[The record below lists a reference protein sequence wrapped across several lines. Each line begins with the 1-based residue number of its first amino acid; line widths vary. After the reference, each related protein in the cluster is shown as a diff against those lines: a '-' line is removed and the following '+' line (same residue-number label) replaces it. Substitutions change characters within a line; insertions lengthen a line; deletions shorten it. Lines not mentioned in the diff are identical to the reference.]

1 MATNSQM
8 LDTSS
13 AVNSGG
19 GNLATMPGNYLSNIR
34 SITAQPSFQRAF
46 PALVAVIAIVVCVVV
61 FALMQKPSRT
71 TLYAS
76 LPEAEKSRIYDALIN
91 SGVDVALDPTTGEVM
106 VPAEDYHSSRI
117 KLAALGLPQSA
128 PDGYDSLADIPI
140 GTSRSVE
147 TVRLKQAQ
155 EVELARSIMAIS
167 AVKSAR
173 VHLALPERSVFVREQ
188 IPPTASV
195 FLQLDRGRS
204 LDENQVVAIINLVS
218 ASIPSMSKD
227 NVTVVDQVGRLL
239 SKSPDDASSILT
251 DNQLQY
257 RMRLE
262 NIYRSRIETLVSP
275 IVGGGNATARVNI
288 EFDFTRREITEES
301 VDPNGNALR
310 SEQSTV
316 DMTSNR
322 PAVGIP
328 GATSNTAPSEA
339 ELVTD
344 GSQATNSYYSED
356 NDVQNKSSSEVRNYE
371 VSRKVETTSQPMN
384 QIVRIDA
391 ALLVRDRS
399 VIDPETGERVAQP
412 FDDKVLQDIE
422 NLVSSAIG
430 LKPERGDTLIVNSQP
445 FMQELPDAVTIKW
458 FEANWV
464 KDLGKSIAMIL
475 MLAVVSLGVI
485 RPLLSRLLVPAG
497 GDVVAR
503 GGVSDDEIE
512 GLESIEVSAGETLED
527 IKAKLKPKKANISM
541 EMLDTANT
549 YDDKVALIRMIVGD
563 EAGRVSNVFKQ
574 LMQKDMDL
582 LG

>member
-91 SGVDVALDPTTGEVM
+91 SGVDVTLDPTTGEVM

-301 VDPNGNALR
+301 VDPNVNALR

>member
-91 SGVDVALDPTTGEVM
+91 SGVDVTLDPTTGEVM

-328 GATSNTAPSEA
+328 GATSNTGP
-339 ELVTD
+339 
-344 GSQATNSYYSED
+344 Q
-356 NDVQNKSSSEVRNYE
+356 
-371 VSRKVETTSQPMN
+371 
-384 QIVRIDA
+384 
-391 ALLVRDRS
+391 
-399 VIDPETGERVAQP
+399 
-412 FDDKVLQDIE
+412 
-422 NLVSSAIG
+422 
-430 LKPERGDTLIVNSQP
+430 RG
-445 FMQELPDAVTIKW
+445 
-458 FEANWV
+458 
-464 KDLGKSIAMIL
+464 
-475 MLAVVSLGVI
+475 
-485 RPLLSRLLVPAG
+485 
-497 GDVVAR
+497 
-503 GGVSDDEIE
+503 
-512 GLESIEVSAGETLED
+512 
-527 IKAKLKPKKANISM
+527 
-541 EMLDTANT
+541 
-549 YDDKVALIRMIVGD
+549 
-563 EAGRVSNVFKQ
+563 
-574 LMQKDMDL
+574 
-582 LG
+582 

>member
-1 MATNSQM
+1 M

-91 SGVDVALDPTTGEVM
+91 SGVDVTLDPTTGEVM

-155 EVELARSIMAIS
+155 EIELARSIMAIS

-339 ELVTD
+339 DLVTD

-458 FEANWV
+458 FEASWV

>member
-91 SGVDVALDPTTGEVM
+91 SGVDVTLDPTTGEVM

-204 LDENQVVAIINLVS
+204 LDENQVVAVINLVS

>member
-1 MATNSQM
+1 MATHSQM

-13 AVNSGG
+13 AVHSGG
-19 GNLATMPGNYLSNIR
+19 GNLATMPGNYLSNLR

-91 SGVDVALDPTTGEVM
+91 SGVDVTLDPTTGEVM

>member
-13 AVNSGG
+13 AVNARG
-19 GNLATMPGNYLSNIR
+19 GNLATMPGNYLSDIR

-46 PALVAVIAIVVCVVV
+46 PAIIAVTAIVICVVV

-91 SGVDVALDPTTGEVM
+91 SGVDVTLDPTTGEVM

-167 AVKSAR
+167 AVSSAR
-173 VHLALPERSVFVREQ
+173 VHLALPERSVFIREQ

-204 LDENQVVAIINLVS
+204 LDENQVLAIINLVS

-262 NIYRSRIETLVSP
+262 NIYRSRIESLVGP

-310 SEQSTV
+310 SEQSSV
-316 DMTSNR
+316 DMTSKR
-322 PAVGIP
+322 PAAGIP
-328 GATSNTAPSEA
+328 GATSNTAPNEA

-344 GSQATNSYYSED
+344 GSQATNSYYSEN

-371 VSRKVETTSQPMN
+371 VSRKIETTSQPMN

-391 ALLVRDRS
+391 ALLIGDRS
-399 VIDPETGERVAQP
+399 FIDPETGESVVQP
-412 FDDKVLQDIE
+412 FDDKVLQDIRS
-422 NLVSSAIG
+422 LVSSAIG

-458 FEANWV
+458 FEADWV

-503 GGVSDDEIE
+503 GGVSDDEVE
-512 GLESIEVSAGETLED
+512 GMESIEVSAGETLEE
-527 IKAKLKPKKANISM
+527 IKAKLKQKKANISM
-541 EMLDTANT
+541 EMLYTANT

-574 LMQKDMDL
+574 LMQKDMDM

>member
-91 SGVDVALDPTTGEVM
+91 SGVDVTLDPTTGEVM

-316 DMTSNR
+316 AMPSNR

-399 VIDPETGERVAQP
+399 VIDPETGKRVAQP

-527 IKAKLKPKKANISM
+527 IKAKLKPKKAHISM

-549 YDDKVALIRMIVGD
+549 YDDQVALIRMIVGD

>member
-91 SGVDVALDPTTGEVM
+91 SGVDVTLDPTTGEVM

-147 TVRLKQAQ
+147 TVRLKQVQ

>member
-91 SGVDVALDPTTGEVM
+91 SGVDVTLDPTTGEVM

-412 FDDKVLQDIE
+412 FDDKVLQDIK

-458 FEANWV
+458 FEASWV

>member
-46 PALVAVIAIVVCVVV
+46 PALIAVIAIVVCVVV

-91 SGVDVALDPTTGEVM
+91 SGVDVTLDPTTGEVM

-147 TVRLKQAQ
+147 TVRLKQVQ

>member
-13 AVNSGG
+13 AVNSSG

-91 SGVDVALDPTTGEVM
+91 SGVDVTLDPTTGEVM

-128 PDGYDSLADIPI
+128 PDGYDTLADIPI

-188 IPPTASV
+188 VPPTASV

>member
-46 PALVAVIAIVVCVVV
+46 PALVAVIAILVCVVV

-91 SGVDVALDPTTGEVM
+91 SGVDVTLDPTTGEVM

-204 LDENQVVAIINLVS
+204 LDENQVVAVINLVS

-503 GGVSDDEIE
+503 GGASDDEIE

>member
-1 MATNSQM
+1 M

-46 PALVAVIAIVVCVVV
+46 PALVAVVAIVVCVIV

-91 SGVDVALDPTTGEVM
+91 SGVDVTLDPTTGEVM

-128 PDGYDSLADIPI
+128 PDGYDSLTDIPI

>member
-8 LDTSS
+8 LDTSPAIS
-13 AVNSGG
+13 NRGSG
-19 GNLATMPGNYLSNIR
+19 LATMPSNYLANIR

-46 PALVAVIAIVVCVVV
+46 PAIIAVAAILICFVA
-61 FALMQKPSRT
+61 FALMQKPART

-76 LPEAEKSRIYDALIN
+76 LPEAEKSRIYDELIN
-91 SGVDVALDPTTGEVM
+91 IGVDVTLDPTTGEVM
-106 VPAEDYHSSRI
+106 VPAEEYHSSRI
-117 KLAALGLPQSA
+117 RLAALGLPQSA
-128 PDGYDSLADIPI
+128 PNGYDSLADIPI

-155 EVELARSIMAIS
+155 EIELARSIMSIS
-167 AVKSAR
+167 AVNSAR

-195 FLQLDRGRS
+195 FLQLDRGRA
-204 LDENQVVAIINLVS
+204 LDENQVTAIINLVA
-218 ASIPSMSKD
+218 ASIPNMSKD
-227 NVTVVDQVGRLL
+227 NVTVVDQIGRLL

-251 DNQLQY
+251 NNQLQY

-262 NIYRSRIETLVSP
+262 NIYRSRIESLVSP
-275 IVGGGNATARVNI
+275 IVGSGNATARVNI
-288 EFDFTRREITEES
+288 EFDFTRRETTEES

-310 SEQSTV
+310 SEQNTM

-339 ELVTD
+339 ELLEGGNQETKK
-344 GSQATNSYYSED
+344 S
-356 NDVQNKSSSEVRNYE
+356 NDVKNTSSSEVRNYE

-384 QIVRIDA
+384 QIIRIDA
-391 ALLVRDRS
+391 ALLIRDPN
-399 VIDPETGERVAQP
+399 VIDSETGESASQP
-412 FDDKVLQDIE
+412 FDKKIIQDIE
-422 NLVSSAIG
+422 NLVTSAIG
-430 LKPERGDTLIVNSQP
+430 LKLERGDTLIVNSQP
-445 FMQELPDAVTIKW
+445 FMEELPSALTIKW
-458 FEANWV
+458 FEAEWV
-464 KDLGKSIAMIL
+464 KDLGKNAAMIL
-475 MLAVVSLGVI
+475 MLGVVSLGVI
-485 RPLLSRLLVPAG
+485 RPLLSRILVPSG

-503 GGVSDDEIE
+503 GGVLDDEVD

-574 LMQKDMDL
+574 MMQKDMNL
-582 LG
+582 VG

>member
-1 MATNSQM
+1 
-8 LDTSS
+8 
-13 AVNSGG
+13 
-19 GNLATMPGNYLSNIR
+19 MPGNYLSNIR

-91 SGVDVALDPTTGEVM
+91 SGVDVTLDPTTGEVM

-128 PDGYDSLADIPI
+128 PDGYDTLADIPI

-188 IPPTASV
+188 VPPTASV

-445 FMQELPDAVTIKW
+445 FIQELPDAVTIKW

-464 KDLGKSIAMIL
+464 KDLGKSMAMIL

>member
-1 MATNSQM
+1 M

-76 LPEAEKSRIYDALIN
+76 LPEAEKSRIYNALIN
-91 SGVDVALDPTTGEVM
+91 SGVDVTLDPTTGEVM

>member
-8 LDTSS
+8 LDTSPAIS
-13 AVNSGG
+13 NRGSG
-19 GNLATMPGNYLSNIR
+19 LATMPSNYLANIR
-34 SITAQPSFQRAF
+34 SITTQPSFQRAF
-46 PALVAVIAIVVCVVV
+46 PAIIAVAAILICFVA
-61 FALMQKPSRT
+61 FALMQKPART

-76 LPEAEKSRIYDALIN
+76 LPEAEKSRIYDELIN
-91 SGVDVALDPTTGEVM
+91 IGVDVTLDPTTGEVM
-106 VPAEDYHSSRI
+106 VPAEEYHSSRI
-117 KLAALGLPQSA
+117 RLAALGLPQSA
-128 PDGYDSLADIPI
+128 PNGYDSLADIPM

-155 EVELARSIMAIS
+155 EIELARSIMSIS
-167 AVKSAR
+167 TVNSAR

-195 FLQLDRGRS
+195 FLQLDRGRA
-204 LDENQVVAIINLVS
+204 LDENQVTAIINLVA

-227 NVTVVDQVGRLL
+227 NVTVVDQIGRLL

-251 DNQLQY
+251 NNQLQY

-262 NIYRSRIETLVSP
+262 NIYRSRIESLVSP
-275 IVGGGNATARVNI
+275 IVGSGNATARVNI
-288 EFDFTRREITEES
+288 EFDFTRRETTEES

-310 SEQSTV
+310 SEQNTM

-339 ELVTD
+339 ELVED
-344 GSQATNSYYSED
+344 GNQETKKS
-356 NDVQNKSSSEVRNYE
+356 NDVKNTSSSEVRNYE

-384 QIVRIDA
+384 QIIRIDA
-391 ALLVRDRS
+391 ALLIRDPN
-399 VIDPETGERVAQP
+399 VIDSETGESASQP
-412 FDDKVLQDIE
+412 FDKKIIQDIE
-422 NLVSSAIG
+422 NLVTSAIG
-430 LKPERGDTLIVNSQP
+430 LKLERGDTLIVNSQP
-445 FMQELPDAVTIKW
+445 FMEELPSALTIKW
-458 FEANWV
+458 FEAEWV
-464 KDLGKSIAMIL
+464 KDLGKNAAMIL
-475 MLAVVSLGVI
+475 MLGVVSLGVI
-485 RPLLSRLLVPAG
+485 RPLLSRILVPSG

-503 GGVSDDEIE
+503 GGVLDDEVD

-574 LMQKDMDL
+574 MMQKDMNL
-582 LG
+582 VG

>member
-46 PALVAVIAIVVCVVV
+46 PALVAVIAIVVCIVV

-91 SGVDVALDPTTGEVM
+91 SGVDVTLDPTTGEVM

-275 IVGGGNATARVNI
+275 IVGGGNAPARVNI

>member
-91 SGVDVALDPTTGEVM
+91 SGVDVTLDPTTGEVM

-188 IPPTASV
+188 VPPTASV

-464 KDLGKSIAMIL
+464 KDLGKSMAMIL

>member
-13 AVNSGG
+13 AVNVRG

-34 SITAQPSFQRAF
+34 TITAQPSFQRAF
-46 PALVAVIAIVVCVVV
+46 PAIIAVTAIVICIVV

-76 LPEAEKSRIYDALIN
+76 LPEAEKSQIYDALIN
-91 SGVDVALDPTTGEVM
+91 SGVDVTLDPTTGEVM

-117 KLAALGLPQSA
+117 KLAALGLPESA

>member
-91 SGVDVALDPTTGEVM
+91 SGVDVTLDPTTGEVM

-399 VIDPETGERVAQP
+399 VIDPETGERVAQH

>member
-8 LDTSS
+8 LDTSPAIS
-13 AVNSGG
+13 NRGSG
-19 GNLATMPGNYLSNIR
+19 LATMPSNYLANIR

-46 PALVAVIAIVVCVVV
+46 PAIIAVAAILICFVA
-61 FALMQKPSRT
+61 FALMQKPART

-76 LPEAEKSRIYDALIN
+76 LPEAEKSRIYDELIN
-91 SGVDVALDPTTGEVM
+91 IGVDVTLDPTTGEVM
-106 VPAEDYHSSRI
+106 VPAEEYHSSRI
-117 KLAALGLPQSA
+117 RLAALGLPQSA
-128 PDGYDSLADIPI
+128 PNGYDSLADIPM

-155 EVELARSIMAIS
+155 EIELARSIMSIS
-167 AVKSAR
+167 AVNSAR
-173 VHLALPERSVFVREQ
+173 VHLALPERSVFIREQ

-195 FLQLDRGRS
+195 FLQLDRGRA
-204 LDENQVVAIINLVS
+204 LDENQVTAIINLVA
-218 ASIPSMSKD
+218 ASIPNMSKD
-227 NVTVVDQVGRLL
+227 NVTVVDQIGRLL

-251 DNQLQY
+251 NNQLQY

-262 NIYRSRIETLVSP
+262 NIYRSRIESLVSP
-275 IVGGGNATARVNI
+275 IVGSGNATARVNI
-288 EFDFTRREITEES
+288 EFDFTRRETTEES

-310 SEQSTV
+310 SEQNTM

-322 PAVGIP
+322 QAVGIP

-339 ELVTD
+339 ELVED
-344 GSQATNSYYSED
+344 GNQETKKS
-356 NDVQNKSSSEVRNYE
+356 NDVKNTSSSEVRNYE

-384 QIVRIDA
+384 QIIRIDA
-391 ALLVRDRS
+391 ALLIRDPN
-399 VIDPETGERVAQP
+399 VIDSETGESVSQP
-412 FDDKVLQDIE
+412 FDKKIIQDIE
-422 NLVSSAIG
+422 NLVTSAIG
-430 LKPERGDTLIVNSQP
+430 LKLERGDTLIVNSQP
-445 FMQELPDAVTIKW
+445 FMEELPSALTIKW
-458 FEANWV
+458 FEAEWV
-464 KDLGKSIAMIL
+464 KDLGKNAAMIL
-475 MLAVVSLGVI
+475 MLGVVSLGVI
-485 RPLLSRLLVPAG
+485 RPLLSRILVPSG

-503 GGVSDDEIE
+503 GGVLDDEVD

-574 LMQKDMDL
+574 MMQKDMNL
-582 LG
+582 VG